1 MAQGS
6 HSAWYRPQAR
16 LTPLPPWKGEDLFLF
31 LPQATET
38 VAGIS
43 ESAWKMSVLKLK
55 CCCVETM
62 ATRGGVCLAPSTS
75 Q

>member
-1 MAQGS
+1 MFLYNSPVDVLSLGGG
-6 HSAWYRPQAR
+6 
-16 LTPLPPWKGEDLFLF
+16 GERCDRFLF

-38 VAGIS
+38 VASIS
-43 ESAWKMSVLKLK
+43 EYAWKMSELKLK